1 MTTFC
6 AYDRCGKPLV
16 KDNPRAKY
24 CGSPCRGAA
33 STARS
38 KGVPGVP
45 RTLPGE
51 LLAQAP
57 VQDDSEGVH
66 AAVLDE
72 LVALDRAATPLGR
85 AALALAA
92 RIDRAMDTGSAL
104 ASTVKQLE
112 ATMTAATAGAAVA
125 KTSADELRARRDA
138 KRHSA

>member
-1 MTTFC
+1 MALC
-6 AYDRCGKPLV
+6 AFVRCGKPLTSG
-16 KDNPRAKY
+16 NPRAKY
-24 CGSPCRGAA
+24 CGSTCRSRACQ
-33 STARS
+33 ARS
-38 KGVPGVP
+38 KGVPDVP

-51 LLAQAP
+51 LLVQAP
-57 VQDDSEGVH
+57 VQDDPEGVH
-66 AAVLDE
+66 AAVLGE

-112 ATMTAATAGAAVA
+112 ATMTAATAGAAAA

>member
-38 KGVPGVP
+38 RGLGFTGTAIEIAGPKTAAFG
-45 RTLPGE
+45 
-51 LLAQAP
+51 
-57 VQDDSEGVH
+57 GVH
-66 AAVLDE
+66 SAALAE
-72 LVALDRAATPLGR
+72 LTAAAREETTLGH